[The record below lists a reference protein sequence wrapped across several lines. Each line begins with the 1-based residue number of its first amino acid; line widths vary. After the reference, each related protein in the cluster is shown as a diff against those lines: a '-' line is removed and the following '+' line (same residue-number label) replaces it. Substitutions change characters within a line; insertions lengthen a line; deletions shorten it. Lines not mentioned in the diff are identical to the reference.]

1 MKKCYRRLS
10 AFIRGLNYLPT
21 GSGLAGLRPGSATA
35 AAARAL
41 SNPPSAQEQAQ
52 PSSCRPIPTRRTRC
66 WPWELPLSLLS
77 GATATC
83 RSPNCLHLRHTI
95 NAGFDLDTPRVVQV
109 HGIDNR
115 GQAF

>member
-1 MKKCYRRLS
+1 MLLLG
-10 AFIRGLNYLPT
+10 I
-21 GSGLAGLRPGSATA
+21 A
-35 AAARAL
+35 A
-41 SNPPSAQEQAQ
+41 
-52 PSSCRPIPTRRTRC
+52 
-66 WPWELPLSLLS
+66 WELPLSLLS

-83 RSPNCLHLRHTI
+83 RSPNCLHLGHTI